1 MGRAGTTA
9 LLEPAV
15 IARSSR
21 CTMYTFSTNHKFSH
35 ESCSRFQKEQAN
47 QWNLCTIVDNEQMEQ
62 SWVFTE
68 RIVIDWLAFRDV
80 IEQGME
86 F

>member
-1 MGRAGTTA
+1 MS
-9 LLEPAV
+9 LEV
-15 IARSSR
+15 DS
-21 CTMYTFSTNHKFSH
+21 K
-35 ESCSRFQKEQAN
+35 KEQAN

-62 SWVFTE
+62 SRVFTE